1 MINRL
6 TQLWRKLLYYVN
18 RERFDRELDEEM
30 RFHLE
35 MKAEEYLAG
44 GMTEEEARRAAHRQF
59 GNETRLQEM
68 SREMWGFGFVETL
81 FQDLRYGVRVL
92 VKHKG
97 FTVVAILTLALGIG
111 ANTAIFSVVNAVLL
125 KPLPFP
131 NSERLVTIKRV
142 DPRGGNVLGFN
153 SYPNFTDYR
162 DRARSLQHIA
172 AYSDTYAWL
181 GAGEAPER
189 IEEVYVS
196 ADLFDA
202 LGVRAAL
209 GRVFTTE
216 EDKPGAPIVAVI
228 SDGLWRRRF
237 GSDPGVVGREIV
249 LDGDKTTVLGVMP
262 PNFDFP
268 ISEQANDVWV
278 PLGSSAYGET
288 LKNRRANNHALIAS
302 LKPNVSIEQ
311 AQTELDAINNQLAAQ
326 YPEAN
331 GGSGV
336 RVTDM
341 QRDLVGD
348 VRPALLVL
356 LVSVGFVLM
365 IACVNVANL
374 LLARAATQ
382 VREIALRTALG
393 ASRGRVVRQMVTES
407 LLLSVAG
414 GGIGLVVAFWVM
426 RVLIA
431 INPGNIPRVSEIALD
446 IPVLVFTLG
455 VSILTGLFFGL
466 VPALKVSRV
475 DLNDMLREGGRGT
488 AGSLGRS
495 RMRTLLV
502 ISEIALSLVLLVGAG
517 LLIRSFVALL
527 ATPPGY
533 DPSRVLTATME
544 LPPSEHSESEL
555 FFQQVS
561 ARVRTLPG
569 VESAGLTSLLPLTAM
584 DTNVEIKIEGRPA
597 AQPGAEAVARP
608 YSVDANYF
616 RVMKIPM
623 LKGRALSEMDSEGSK
638 RVAVINESLA
648 RRYFAGEDPIGK
660 RLLLYNPYKKSE
672 TFPYEVIGV
681 ISDVRYRGLN
691 VAPSPEYYVPFLQ
704 MAPGRMILVVRSNT
718 ADPASLTASVR
729 AAITEVNKGA
739 LVWDVWQME
748 QRLSDSVAPQRF
760 NTILLGL
767 FAVVALALSTTGILG
782 LMSYTVAER
791 THEIG
796 VRVALGA
803 QRADILKLIV
813 IPGMLLTLCGVALG
827 SVAALALTRLM
838 SGLLFGVSPTD
849 PVTFASIAALLVMVA
864 LAGCYFPARRAMKI
878 DPLIALRYE

>member
-1 MINRL
+1 MDRL
-6 TQLWRKLLYYVN
+6 SQLWRKLLYYIN

-35 MKAEEYLAG
+35 LKAEEYVAS
-44 GMTEEEARRAAHRQF
+44 GMPAEEARWAARRQF
-59 GNETRLQEM
+59 GNESRLQEM
-68 SREMWGFGFVETL
+68 SREMWGFGFMETL
-81 FQDLRYGVRVL
+81 IQDVRYGTRAL
-92 VKHKG
+92 AKHKG
-97 FTVVAILTLALGIG
+97 FTVVAVLTLALGIG

-125 KPLPFP
+125 RPLPYQ
-131 NSERLVTIKRV
+131 NSERLVAVKRV
-142 DPRGGNVLGFN
+142 DPRGGNVQGFN
-153 SYPNFTDYR
+153 SYPNFLDYR
-162 DRARSLQHIA
+162 DRARSLQHVA

-181 GAGEAPER
+181 STGDASER
-189 IEEVYVS
+189 IEEVY
-196 ADLFDA
+196 ATAELFDV

-209 GRVFTTE
+209 GRVFTAE

-228 SDGLWRRRF
+228 SDGLWKRRF
-237 GSDPGVVGREIV
+237 GSDPAVVGREIV
-249 LDGDKTTVLGVMP
+249 LDGDKAIVLGVMP
-262 PNFDFP
+262 PGFDFP
-268 ISEQANDVWV
+268 ISQEVNDVWV

-288 LKNRRANNHALIAS
+288 LKNRRANNHAMVAS
-302 LKPNVSIEQ
+302 LTQNASIEQ
-311 AQTELDAINNQLAAQ
+311 AQAELETINNQLATQ

-331 GGSGV
+331 AGSAV

-356 LVSVGFVLM
+356 LVAVGFVLM

-414 GGIGLVVAFWVM
+414 GGFGLVVAFWVM
-426 RVLIA
+426 PVLIA
-431 INPGNIPRVSEIALD
+431 INPGHIPRVTEIGVD
-446 IPVLVFTLG
+446 RYVLVFTLG

-466 VPALKVSRV
+466 VPALKVSRL
-475 DLNDMLREGGRGT
+475 DLNEMLKEGGRGS

-533 DPSRVLTATME
+533 DPSRVLTATLE
-544 LPPSEHSESEL
+544 FPPSKQTESEL
-555 FFQQVS
+555 FFQQVA
-561 ARVRTLPG
+561 ARVRALPG
-569 VESAGLTSLLPLTAM
+569 VEAAGVTSLLPLTAM
-584 DTNVEIKIEGRPA
+584 DTNVEFRIEGRPA
-597 AQPGAEAVARP
+597 PQPGAEAVARP
-608 YSVDANYF
+608 YSVDPYYF
-616 RVMKIPM
+616 RAMSIPM
-623 LKGRALSEMDSEGSK
+623 LKGRSLTEMDMEGSK
-638 RVAVINESLA
+638 RVVVINESLA
-648 RRYFAGEDPIGK
+648 RRYFAGEDPVGK
-660 RLLLYNPYKKSE
+660 HLRLSNPYRKSE
-672 TFPYEVIGV
+672 FFTYEVVGLIN
-681 ISDVRYRGLN
+681 DVHYRGVN
-691 VAPSPEYYVPFLQ
+691 VPASPEYYVPFLQ
-704 MAPGRMILVVRSNT
+704 MVPDRMILVVRSNT
-718 ADPASLTASVR
+718 LDTASLTSSVR

-739 LVWDVWQME
+739 LVWDVRQME
-748 QRLSDSVAPQRF
+748 QRVSDSVAPQRF

-767 FAVVALALSTTGILG
+767 FALVALALSTTGILG

-813 IPGMLLTLCGVALG
+813 IPGMLLTACGIVLG
-827 SVAALALTRLM
+827 SGAAFALTRLM

-849 PVTFASIAALLVMVA
+849 PVTFVSIAALLVMVA
-864 LAGCYFPARRAMKI
+864 LAGCYFPARRAMKV